1 MDAGRVFFCNARC
14 RSDWE
19 AVTVGRK
26 NDLVIRRQLE
36 KERDMRIMRNF
47 TVQLCADAAAIAANK
62 VFHRKGDVLAEFL
75 REYNRIAI
83 EIATMTM
90 DDAGADKSITYAKA
104 KIDAALKELLGEHFQ
119 PWEVRY
125 GDIVRGRR

>member
-1 MDAGRVFFCNARC
+1 M
-14 RSDWE
+14 
-19 AVTVGRK
+19 GRK

-47 TVQLCADAAAIAANK
+47 TVQWCADAAAIAANK

-90 DDAGADKSITYAKA
+90 DDSGADKSITYAKA